1 MVSLTKLPIQLLAN
15 EECIIVVES
24 LITREGTR
32 PLLERRSMERSSK
45 WELVPAHFG
54 PLRSYVEDDE
64 ITDIDFNGRDL
75 WLTNTANERV
85 KVQEHGVTKEFI
97 EKFSHYIANNVSKAF
112 NKVEN
117 LLEADTGTLRIS
129 IVHESSA
136 ISGRSVCIRKTLPSV
151 RMTIERMIKDE
162 YCSTKILG
170 LLINCVNARMNF
182 VFCGEPGVGKTEA
195 IKFFSQYILGNERV
209 ITIEDTPELHY
220 REINPDK
227 DCVEL
232 MVSDGFSY
240 TKAIKTSL
248 RQNPKWLMLSEARS
262 VEVKYLLESLST
274 GIRGF
279 TTIHTD
285 DVRKIPDRILN
296 MMASRTDADRMENDI
311 YMFLDV
317 GVLIRKKLMK
327 DGKVRRYIDQVCFFY
342 RNDSRNIIFPV
353 VLNGELIEHCFPRP
367 IMEKFERMEVN
378 PFEQEGGNEL

>member
-1 MVSLTKLPIQLLAN
+1 
-15 EECIIVVES
+15 
-24 LITREGTR
+24 
-32 PLLERRSMERSSK
+32 MEQSTK
-45 WELVPAHFG
+45 WELAPAHFG
-54 PLRSYVEDDE
+54 PFWPYVENGV

-75 WLTNTANERV
+75 WITNTENERT
-85 KVQEHGVTKEFI
+85 KVEEHGITKEFI
-97 EKFSHYIANNVSKAF
+97 EKFSHYIANNVSRAF

-129 IVHESSA
+129 IIHESSA
-136 ISGRSVCIRKTLPSV
+136 ISGRTVCIRKTLPIV
-151 RMTIERMIKDE
+151 RMTKEGMIADG
-162 YCSTKILG
+162 YCSQEVLE
-170 LLINCVNARMNF
+170 LLINCVKARMNF
-182 VFCGEPGVGKTEA
+182 VFCGEPGVGKTEG
-195 IKFFSQYILGNERV
+195 IKYFSQYIPGNERV

-232 MVSDGFSY
+232 VVSEGFDY

-296 MMASRTDADRMENDI
+296 MLANRMDADRLENDI
-311 YMFLDV
+311 FMFIDV
-317 GVLIRKKLMK
+317 GILIRRKQMK

-342 RNDSRNIIFPV
+342 REDDRNSTFPM
-353 VLNGELIEHCFPRP
+353 VLKGTLLERNFPKAV
-367 IMEKFERMEVN
+367 MEKFTQMEIH
-378 PFEQEGGNEL
+378 PFACEGGRG

>member
-1 MVSLTKLPIQLLAN
+1 
-15 EECIIVVES
+15 
-24 LITREGTR
+24 
-32 PLLERRSMERSSK
+32 MERTIK

-54 PLRSYVEDDE
+54 PLWAYVENDE
-64 ITDIDFNGRDL
+64 ITDIDYNGRDL
-75 WLTNTANERV
+75 WITNTANERI
-85 KVQEHGVTKEFI
+85 KIEEHGVTREFI
-97 EKFSHYIANNVSKAF
+97 EKFSHYIANNVSKPF

-117 LLEADTGTLRIS
+117 LLEADTDTLRIS

-136 ISGRSVCIRKTLPSV
+136 ISGRSVCIRKTLPTV
-151 RMTIERMIKDE
+151 RMTRESMLKDG
-162 YCSTKILG
+162 YCNQEILE
-170 LLINCVNARMNF
+170 LLINCVKARMNF
-182 VFCGEPGVGKTEA
+182 VFCGEPGVGKTEG
-195 IKFFSQYILGNERV
+195 IKFFSRYIPGKERV

-232 MVSDGFSY
+232 MVSEGFSY

-296 MMASRTDADRMENDI
+296 MLASRTDADRMENDI
-311 YMFLDV
+311 YMFIDV
-317 GVLIRKKLMK
+317 GILIRKKQME

-342 RNDSRNIIFPV
+342 REDGKNMTFPV
-353 VLNGELIEHCFPRP
+353 VLNGDLQSKSLPKP
-367 IMEKFERMEVN
+367 VWEKFNRMEVN
-378 PFEQEGGNEL
+378 LFVDGGGNNHEEKEWT

>member
-1 MVSLTKLPIQLLAN
+1 
-15 EECIIVVES
+15 
-24 LITREGTR
+24 
-32 PLLERRSMERSSK
+32 MERSTK

-54 PLRSYVEDDE
+54 LLWTYVEDDK

-75 WLTNTANERV
+75 WITNTDNERI
-85 KVQEHGVTKEFI
+85 KVEGHSVTKEFI

-117 LLEADTGTLRIS
+117 LLEADTDTLRIS
-129 IVHESSA
+129 IVHESAA
-136 ISGRSVCIRKTLPSV
+136 ISGRTVCIRKTLPAV
-151 RMTIERMIKDE
+151 RMTRESIIKDG
-162 YCSTKILG
+162 YCSKDILE
-170 LLINCVNARMNF
+170 LLINCVKARMNF
-182 VFCGEPGVGKTEA
+182 VFCGEPGVGKTEG
-195 IKFFSQYILGNERV
+195 IKFFSQYIPSNERV

-232 MVSDGFSY
+232 IVSEGFSY

-285 DVRKIPDRILN
+285 DARKIPDRILN
-296 MMASRTDADRMENDI
+296 MLESRIDADRMENDI
-311 YMFLDV
+311 YMFIDV
-317 GVLIRKKLMK
+317 GILIRKKQMS

-342 RNDSRNIIFPV
+342 RENGNNIIFPM
-353 VLNGELIEHCFPRP
+353 VLNGELVKENIPKA
-367 IMEKFERMEVN
+367 IMEKFERMEIK
-378 PFEQEGGNEL
+378 PFESEGGNNIEEKKRTKIS

>member
-1 MVSLTKLPIQLLAN
+1 MS
-15 EECIIVVES
+15 
-24 LITREGTR
+24 
-32 PLLERRSMERSSK
+32 RSKK

-54 PLRSYVEDDE
+54 PLWSYIEADE

-75 WLTNTANERV
+75 WVTNTSNERI
-85 KVQEHGVTKEFI
+85 KIEEHGVTGEFI

-117 LLEADTGTLRIS
+117 LLEADTDTLRIS

-136 ISGRSVCIRKTLPSV
+136 ISGRSVCIRKTLQSV
-151 RMTIERMIKDE
+151 RMTKESMIENE
-162 YCSTKILG
+162 YCSEAIVD
-170 LLINCVNARMNF
+170 LLIQCVKARMNF
-182 VFCGEPGVGKTEA
+182 VFCGEPGVGKTEG
-195 IKFFSQYILGNERV
+195 IKFFSQYIPANERV

-220 REINPDK
+220 QQINPEH

-296 MMASRTDADRMENDI
+296 MMESRTDADRMENDI
-311 YMFLDV
+311 FMFIDV
-317 GVLIRKKLMK
+317 GILIRKKQME
-327 DGKVRRYIDQVCFFY
+327 DGSIRRYMDQICFFY
-342 RNDSRNIIFPV
+342 RENGINVSFPV
-353 VLNGELIEHCFPRP
+353 VLNGSIVDQNLPKAIL
-367 IMEKFERMEVN
+367 EKFERMN
-378 PFEQEGGNEL
+378 ICPWEGGDNLDKEQ